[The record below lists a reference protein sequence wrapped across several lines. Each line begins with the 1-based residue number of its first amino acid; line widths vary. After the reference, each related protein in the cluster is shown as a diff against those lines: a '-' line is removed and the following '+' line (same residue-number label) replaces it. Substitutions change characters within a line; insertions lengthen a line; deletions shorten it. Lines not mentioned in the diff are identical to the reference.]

1 MGSSG
6 SHFALFGLEPDFR
19 LDLEQ
24 LAARYRERV
33 RRVHPDRFAGAP
45 AREQRLAL
53 EESARLN
60 EAYQTLK
67 SPSRRARY
75 LLSLQGEEMPQETTV
90 QDPAFLMQQM
100 ELREEL
106 QELQDAA
113 DLGGLATFKRHLAQA
128 QEQLDEGFATCWADP
143 LRRDEAE
150 RLARRMQ
157 FLDKLS
163 SEVRQLE
170 ERLDD

>member
-1 MGSSG
+1 MGNAC
-6 SHFALFGLEPDFR
+6 HFALFDLEPDFC
-19 LDLEQ
+19 LDLER
-24 LAARYRERV
+24 LAARYRELV
-33 RRVHPDRFAGAP
+33 RRVHPDRFAGGSAH
-45 AREQRLAL
+45 EQRLAL

-60 EAYQTLK
+60 EAYQTLR

-75 LLSLQGEEMPQETTV
+75 LLALQGEEMPLETTV

-106 QELQDAA
+106 QELQDSA
-113 DLGGLATFKRHLAQA
+113 DLSGLAAFKRHLAQA
-128 QEQLDEGFATCWADP
+128 QERLNEGFAACWADT

-163 SEVRQLE
+163 AEVRQLE